1 MVSCPKCESTAQVR
15 LVRTDYNEDG
25 WSIEVVR
32 IYTCG
37 CGCRFKGSSY
47 YTCQEAYEV
56 VEPISQTYSN
66 DEPTR
71 IGGMMVRKMIE
82 FYEKNS

>member
-1 MVSCPKCESTAQVR
+1 MVSCPKCGSTAQVR

-56 VEPISQTYSN
+56 VEPISQTYTKM
-66 DEPTR
+66 PT
-71 IGGMMVRKMIE
+71 MVGAEMIRKMIE
-82 FYEKNS
+82 NYEKGK